1 MKPGR
6 LIVIDRTDTRSAAA
20 LVVNNRIEDLLVDH
34 PDPTTPVP
42 GTVFRA
48 RVERKL
54 TGLGGFILNL
64 GQGQHGFMKSSVKLK
79 PGHHLAVQ
87 VKTIPAHGKAAGVA
101 PQIRIRTRYVVL
113 EQGHRG
119 IEFSERLSED
129 QKCRIPLQDVADSI
143 PGLDLTST
151 SVSFR
156 APCLDADLSTVA
168 DELTRE
174 TCEFNRILESAAR
187 GNPGLRARAP
197 AASDCA
203 MTEWMFPT
211 PDRIIDERGSFDTL
225 GIWDMVA
232 RILDPAVSLPKSPGA
247 PERVGAGATMV
258 IEPTQALVAVDV
270 NTGDIFSRSPG
281 LDANLLAIE
290 DLPRQLRL
298 RGLGG
303 QVVID
308 LAPMAKRHRNQIKE
322 AIANA
327 FSSDP
332 VTTTPVGWTP
342 LGHFELHRKRERFS
356 LDALEIEE
364 LMKDT
369 CA

>member
-1 MKPGR
+1 MKTGR
-6 LIVIDRTDTRSAAA
+6 LIVIDGTDTRSVAA
-20 LVVNNRIEDLLVDH
+20 LVVNGRVEDLLVDH
-34 PDPTTPVP
+34 PNPTTPVP
-42 GTVFRA
+42 GAVFRA
-48 RVERKL
+48 KVERHL

-64 GQGQHGFMKSSVKLK
+64 GQGQHGFLKSGGKLE
-79 PGHHLAVQ
+79 PGHCLAVQ
-87 VKTIPAHGKAAGVA
+87 VKTIPVHGKAAGVA
-101 PQIRIRTRYVVL
+101 MQVRIRTRYVVL
-113 EQGHRG
+113 ERWRRG
-119 IEFSERLSED
+119 IEFSERLSDD
-129 QKCRIPLQDVADSI
+129 QAYRECLRDIAASI
-143 PGLDLTST
+143 PDLDLSST

-156 APCLDADLSTVA
+156 ASCRNADLTTVA
-168 DELTRE
+168 DELARE
-174 TCEFNRILESAAR
+174 SCKFNRILESAAR

-197 AASDCA
+197 AASERA

-211 PDRIIDERGSFDTL
+211 PDRIFNERGSFDTL

-247 PERVGAGATMV
+247 AERVGAGATMV
-258 IEPTQALVAVDV
+258 IEPTQALIAVDV
-270 NTGDIFSRSPG
+270 NTGDILSRSPG
-281 LDANLLAIE
+281 LDTNLLAIE

-308 LAPMAKRHRNQIKE
+308 LAPMAKRHRNLIKE

-342 LGHFELHRKRERFS
+342 LGHFELHRKRDRFS

-364 LMKDT
+364 LMRDT